1 MPVRQ
6 RLVAG
11 AAIAVGVQGQ
21 RALVDNGAVTGW
33 RPRLDLP
40 GDGLARVKAEGIQVE
55 DTHVRLIARI
65 GHRSSGIVDLDGAV
79 VTGYGLSSRAA
90 ARRTRTQK
98 HEGEAD
104 QGEHPGDE

>member
-1 MPVRQ
+1 MPIRQ

-11 AAIAVGVQGQ
+11 AAIAVVVQGQ
-21 RALVDNGAVTGW
+21 RALVDDGAVTGW

-40 GDGLARVKAEGIQVE
+40 GDGLARIKAEGIKVE
-55 DTHVRLIARI
+55 DTHMRLIAGI
-65 GHRSSGIVDLDGAV
+65 GHRSTGIVDLHGAV
-79 VTGYGLSSRAA
+79 VAGYSLSSREA

-98 HEGEAD
+98 HEGETD